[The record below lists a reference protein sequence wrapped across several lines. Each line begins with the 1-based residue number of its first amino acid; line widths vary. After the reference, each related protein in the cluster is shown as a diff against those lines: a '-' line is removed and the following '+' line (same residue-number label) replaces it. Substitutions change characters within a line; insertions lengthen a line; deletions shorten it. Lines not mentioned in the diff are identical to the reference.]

1 MSLPDGAGVAH
12 DATVEVNEPEM
23 PPEVAAYMQAM
34 QDRALEQYERNHR
47 TPGTRE
53 YDAHVA
59 QLRRL
64 HAEAKDALARCRS
77 ALDKARE
84 HMAGKEDAVREAET
98 MLDSAELALAE
109 VVGPKER
116 SDGLE

>member
-1 MSLPDGAGVAH
+1 MSLSGGQGAAN
-12 DATVEVNEPEM
+12 DATVQVAQPEM

-34 QDRALEQYERNHR
+34 QERALEQYERNHR

-64 HAEAKDALARCRS
+64 RDEAAAAVASAATAHKRAQEHEDSALREHRS
-77 ALDKARE
+77 ATDRLDA
-84 HMAGKEDAVREAET
+84 
-98 MLDSAELALAE
+98 AELALDDFLRGAE
-109 VVGPKER
+109 
-116 SDGLE
+116 